1 MRVEFYDVYCRLL
14 KMLNEDWEDIPSLD
28 EYVIINFI
36 YYKVIRIV
44 YDYDEN
50 IIYYTCER
58 RNR

>member
-1 MRVEFYDVYCRLL
+1 V
-14 KMLNEDWEDIPSLD
+14 LNEDWEDIPSLD